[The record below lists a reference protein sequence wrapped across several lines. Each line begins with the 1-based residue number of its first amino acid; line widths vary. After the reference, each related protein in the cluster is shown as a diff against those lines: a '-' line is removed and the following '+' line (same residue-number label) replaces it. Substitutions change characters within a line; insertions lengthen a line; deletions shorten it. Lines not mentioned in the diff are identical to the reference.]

1 MLKNQN
7 YLQRIKKI
15 LESPDEIYY
24 ANNKVADFENGIGII
39 LWDGTL
45 YKGQMGE
52 THANIFMDDI
62 LPIIAGINVD
72 NVEDVLNYMYK
83 TLRIDFNELTDRLQ
97 IEPEFT
103 YDEELDEL
111 GEDIKE
117 WNYDEKYDYDYI
129 PLYLVIHNDED
140 FNKRESFKG
149 EDVRYWEDV
158 QLGNKEY
165 NILSSWHPHTSL
177 DTIKQLILD
186 LKISPSE
193 YDKWVFDVEDYSFDF
208 EQEYFIEHNQPFITF
223 STIFNGLPETKVD
236 PNKKA
241 MQDKF
246 IQHLDFG
253 RFDNLTKK
261 KSASMDRFKMM
272 DKKKNPMS
280 YDKRYRKFN
289 NPNYVKDDSGKLVE
303 QIVDYLKGQKSINEI
318 WTEDNMH
325 DYSEWLTEEKDS
337 IMFTIIKLHEEGN
350 TTKRQPWSYIDFFR
364 LKKILNDYMKFKF
377 IRDEKGLNQIKN
389 VIIKNIIKIH
399 ANTII
404 LGHTSEDYTQ
414 EFVDINYDELNNE
427 EQSEKKDE
435 LENIL
440 SESQYL
446 FEEKSGQWRLS
457 DYGLEPLVDLA
468 SSLMLEKKPENILLL
483 VDRVLNVTHQ
493 RSDIAGWFLPNGS
506 DDYDKLS
513 GINESLQ
520 FKIGK
525 LLNQ

>member
-24 ANNKVADFENGIGII
+24 GNNKVADFENGIGII

-236 PNKKA
+236 PNKKRR
-241 MQDKF
+241 DHSN
-246 IQHLDFG
+246 HLHYH
-253 RFDNLTKK
+253 
-261 KSASMDRFKMM
+261 
-272 DKKKNPMS
+272 P
-280 YDKRYRKFN
+280 
-289 NPNYVKDDSGKLVE
+289 
-303 QIVDYLKGQKSINEI
+303 
-318 WTEDNMH
+318 
-325 DYSEWLTEEKDS
+325 
-337 IMFTIIKLHEEGN
+337 
-350 TTKRQPWSYIDFFR
+350 
-364 LKKILNDYMKFKF
+364 
-377 IRDEKGLNQIKN
+377 
-389 VIIKNIIKIH
+389 
-399 ANTII
+399 
-404 LGHTSEDYTQ
+404 YT
-414 EFVDINYDELNNE
+414 
-427 EQSEKKDE
+427 
-435 LENIL
+435 
-440 SESQYL
+440 
-446 FEEKSGQWRLS
+446 
-457 DYGLEPLVDLA
+457 
-468 SSLMLEKKPENILLL
+468 
-483 VDRVLNVTHQ
+483 
-493 RSDIAGWFLPNGS
+493 
-506 DDYDKLS
+506 
-513 GINESLQ
+513 SLQ
-520 FKIGK
+520 TTG
-525 LLNQ
+525 